1 MCTRVIWPD
10 ADGSVIVGRNMD
22 FHQDLHTNLWKLPRG
37 IKRNDRVEGELK
49 WTAKYGSV
57 IAGVY
62 DILSTDG
69 VNEKGLAGHI
79 LWLAE
84 SDYGTPDDSRPQL
97 AMSVWLQYYLD
108 NFATVGEAVAW
119 SEKNQPQ
126 VIPMADPTGK
136 STPALHLALDDASGD
151 SVIFEYI
158 DGELHIYHSRDYQV
172 MTNSPTYD
180 KQLELVK
187 QYQNLGGDK
196 PLPGTC
202 DAADRFARALYYVK
216 DQPVPTSQVQAMAA
230 MLSIIRNCA
239 QPFRN
244 PEPGK
249 PDASQT
255 LWQVVIDLTNLRY
268 AFESSTRPNLVWV
281 DLKDLDFSEG
291 SGEAKLD
298 LLSDLALEGGIAGE
312 VHKHFKKHHKFH
324 IVSIE
329 QAKLIGEAVVE
340 AGKALG
346 GVKSAESRAQKVQDH
361 VQAKLAEFVD
371 AE

>member
-1 MCTRVIWPD
+1 MCTRVMWPD
-10 ADGSVIVGRNMD
+10 ANGAVIVGRNMD

-37 IKRNDRVEGELK
+37 VKRNDRVDGKLE

-57 IAGVY
+57 VAGVY
-62 DILSTDG
+62 DILSADG
-69 VNEKGLAGHI
+69 VNEKGLAGHV

-84 SDYGTPDDSRPQL
+84 SDYGTPDPSRPQL

-108 NFATVGEAVAW
+108 NFATVAQAVEW
-119 SEKNQPQ
+119 TRTNNPQ
-126 VIPMADPTGK
+126 VIPMADPTGG
-136 STPALHLALDDASGD
+136 SHPAIHLALGDAGGD

-158 DGELHIYHSRDYQV
+158 DGELKIHHSPDYLV
-172 MTNSPTYD
+172 MTNSPAYD
-180 KQLELVK
+180 KQLELVT
-187 QYQNLGGDK
+187 QYQGLGGDA

-202 DAADRFARALYYVK
+202 AAADRFARATYYVNN
-216 DQPVPTSQVQAMAA
+216 QPQPKSQLQAIAA
-230 MLSIIRNCA
+230 MGSIIRNCA

-244 PEPGK
+244 AEPGK

-268 AFESSTRPNLVWV
+268 VFESTTRPNVVWV
-281 DLKDLDFSEG
+281 DLADLDFSEG

-298 LLSDLALEGGIAGE
+298 LINHLAVEKGLSGN
-312 VHKHFKKHHKFH
+312 VSKKFTKHHKFH

-329 QAKLIGEAVVE
+329 QAKLIGELVVKAKAAVDKAKPFEAQVE
-340 AGKALG
+340 Q
-346 GVKSAESRAQKVQDH
+346 VQEKVQ
-361 VQAKLAEFVD
+361 ARLAEFVD